1 MAHHEHVNHKH
12 THDSEHDHDHAADH
26 EHEGDHDHIDLT
38 NATKLR
44 SIGIDIGS
52 ATSHFVVSDIFV
64 GKRDPVLS
72 QKPEVLKRQLVYQ
85 SPILFTPFRDQTT
98 IDAKE
103 LERFLVEQCSR
114 ANLNLEAMDTG
125 ALICTGEAARKE
137 NAAAISES
145 LSMMSGKFVCATAGH
160 HLEAMLGAYGS
171 GSVLLSQTVAGP
183 VVSLDAGGGTAKRT
197 LMSEGKVLHT
207 SALNIGARLIAWDQD
222 GKVNHLDH
230 AGTIVARDIG
240 LDPELGKSLDETEQ
254 QAIADRMADCLIEF
268 IGFEPMG
275 KLAQGLFLTETPPPP
290 LSSQFSLTMT
300 GGLSE
305 YFYGRETSSKG
316 DLGLWMSQALRRKL
330 LQRIPES
337 AILTPENGI
346 RATVIGAGQ
355 FSIQVSGETIWM
367 DSNLKPPLRN
377 IPVYT
382 VPLDWTDL
390 RPQSVHET
398 LSLVMGRVDPQEICG
413 LAFSKAP
420 YFGYGIVYQLAEAL
434 AYSFKKLA
442 RNRGLVFVFH
452 ENFGRAAGH
461 TFSRLMPDL
470 PVLCVDEIEVGD
482 LDYLDIGEPP
492 AGDDF
497 LPVVVKSLV
506 FS

>member
-1 MAHHEHVNHKH
+1 MANHEHVNHKH
-12 THDSEHDHDHAADH
+12 THGSEHDHDSDH
-26 EHEGDHDHIDLT
+26 EHHGDHEHFDLT

-52 ATSHFVVSDIFV
+52 ATSHFVVSEIFI
-64 GKRDPVLS
+64 GKRDPVLA

-85 SPILFTPFRDQTT
+85 SPILFTPFRDPTT
-98 IDAKE
+98 IDAKK
-103 LERFLVEQCSR
+103 LEQFLVDQCNG
-114 ANLNLEAMDTG
+114 ANLNLETMDTG

-171 GSVLLSQTVAGP
+171 GSVLLSKAVSGQL
-183 VVSLDAGGGTAKRT
+183 VSLDTGGGTAKRT
-197 LMSEGKVLHT
+197 LIADGKVLHT

-222 GKVNHLDH
+222 GRVNHLDS
-230 AGTIVARDIG
+230 AGIKVSRDIG
-240 LDPELGKSLDETEQ
+240 LDPKLGARLDETDQ

-268 IGFEPMG
+268 IGFEPLG
-275 KLAQGLFLTETPPPP
+275 NLAQDLFLTETSPPP
-290 LSSQFSLTMT
+290 LSTPLFLTVT

-305 YFYGRETSSKG
+305 YFYGRETEPKG
-316 DLGLWMSQALRRKL
+316 DLGLQMSQALRRKL
-330 LQRIPES
+330 RQRIPES

-377 IPVYT
+377 VPVYS
-382 VPLDWTDL
+382 VPLDWTELDS
-390 RPQSVHET
+390 QSVHKII
-398 LSLVMGRVDPQEICG
+398 SNVMGRVDPQEICG

-420 YFGYGIVYQLAEAL
+420 YFGYGIVYKLAEAL
-434 AYSFKKLA
+434 AYSLERLERKQ
-442 RNRGLVFVFH
+442 GLVLVFH
-452 ENFGRAAGH
+452 ENFGRAAGM
-461 TFSRLMPDL
+461 TFSRFMPKL
-470 PVLCVDEIEVGD
+470 PVLCVDEIDVGD

-492 AGDDF
+492 EGDEF
-497 LPVVVKSLV
+497 LPVVVKSLI

>member
-1 MAHHEHVNHKH
+1 MVAHDEQVMHKH
-12 THDSEHDHDHAADH
+12 DHYAEHDH
-26 EHEGDHDHIDLT
+26 EHEGNHDHIDLT

-85 SPILFTPFRDQTT
+85 SPILFTPFRDRTT

-103 LERFLVEQCSR
+103 LERFLVEQCSQ
-114 ANLNLEAMDTG
+114 ANLNLEDMDTG

-145 LSMMSGKFVCATAGH
+145 LSMMSGKFVCAAAGH

-171 GSVLLSQTVAGP
+171 GSVLLSQAVPGQ
-183 VVSLDAGGGTAKRT
+183 VVSLDTGGGTAKRT
-197 LMSEGKVLHT
+197 LMSEGKILHT
-207 SALNIGARLIAWDQD
+207 SALNIGTRLIAWDHD

-230 AGTIVARDIG
+230 AGVLVARDIG
-240 LDPELGKSLDETEQ
+240 LDPKLGKGLDETDQ

-290 LSSQFSLTMT
+290 LPSQFSLTMT

-305 YFYGRETSSKG
+305 YFYGRETSPKG
-316 DLGLWMSQALRRKL
+316 DPGLWISQALRRKL

-337 AILTPENGI
+337 AILTPANGI

-377 IPVYT
+377 IPVYS

-390 RPQSVHET
+390 QPQSVHRT
-398 LSLVMGRVDPQEICG
+398 LSNVMGRVDPQEICG

-420 YFGYGIVYQLAEAL
+420 YFGYGIVYQLAESL
-434 AYSFKKLA
+434 AYSFKKLE
-442 RNRGLVFVFH
+442 RKQGLVFIFH

-461 TFSRLMPDL
+461 TFSRLMPEL
-470 PVLCVDEIEVGD
+470 PVLCVDEIDVGD

-492 AGDDF
+492 DGDEF
-497 LPVVVKSLV
+497 LPVVVKSLI

>member
-1 MAHHEHVNHKH
+1 MAHHEHANHKH
-12 THDSEHDHDHAADH
+12 THDSEHDHGGDH
-26 EHEGDHDHIDLT
+26 EHHGDHDHIDLT

-64 GKRDPVLS
+64 GKRDPVLA

-85 SPILFTPFRDQTT
+85 SPILFTPFSDRTT

-103 LERFLVEQCSR
+103 LERFLVDQCAL
-114 ANLNLEAMDTG
+114 ANLNLEDMDTG

-137 NAAAISES
+137 NAGAISER

-160 HLEAMLGAYGS
+160 HLEAVLGAYGS
-171 GSVLLSQTVAGP
+171 GSIMLSKAVPGH
-183 VVSLDAGGGTAKRT
+183 VVSLDTGGGTAKRT
-197 LMSEGKVLHT
+197 LMYDGKVLHT
-207 SALNIGARLIAWDQD
+207 SALNIGSRLIAWDQH
-222 GKVNHLDH
+222 GRVNHLDH
-230 AGTIVARDIG
+230 AGALVAREIG
-240 LDPELGKSLDETEQ
+240 LEPRLGESLNESHQ
-254 QAIADRMADCLIEF
+254 QAIAERMADCLIEF

-275 KLAQGLFLTETPPPP
+275 DLAQDLFLTETPPPP
-290 LSSQFSLTMT
+290 LSSQFSLTVV

-305 YFYGRETSSKG
+305 YFYGRETSPKG
-316 DLGLWMSQALRRKL
+316 DLGLWISQALRKKL
-330 LQRIPES
+330 RQRIPES

-355 FSIQVSGETIWM
+355 FSMQVSGETIWT

-390 RPQSVHET
+390 QPQSVHRILT
-398 LSLVMGRVDPQEICG
+398 NVMARVDPQEICS

-420 YFGYGIVYQLAEAL
+420 YFGYGIVYKLAEAL
-434 AYSFKKLA
+434 AYSLQHLERKQ
-442 RNRGLVFVFH
+442 GLVFVFH
-452 ENFGRAAGH
+452 ENFGRAAGI
-461 TFSRLMPDL
+461 TFSRFMPGL
-470 PVLCVDEIEVGD
+470 PVLCVDEIDVGD

-492 AGDDF
+492 EGDEF

>member
-12 THDSEHDHDHAADH
+12 THDSEHDHDHDADH
-26 EHEGDHDHIDLT
+26 EHHGDHEHIDLT
-38 NATKLR
+38 SATKLR

-52 ATSHFVVSDIFV
+52 ATSHFVVSELFI
-64 GKRDPVLS
+64 GKRDPVLA
-72 QKPEVLKRQLVYQ
+72 QKPEVLKRQLIYQ
-85 SPILFTPFRDQTT
+85 SPIMFTPFRDQTT
-98 IDAKE
+98 IDANA
-103 LERFLVEQCSR
+103 LEGFLVEQCNR
-114 ANLNLEAMDTG
+114 ANLNLETMDTG

-160 HLEAMLGAYGS
+160 HLEAILGAYGS
-171 GSVLLSQTVAGP
+171 GSVLLSKAVPGQVI
-183 VVSLDAGGGTAKRT
+183 SLDTGGGTAKRT
-197 LMSEGKVLHT
+197 LIFEGKVLHT
-207 SALNIGARLIAWDQD
+207 SALNIGARLIAWDHD

-230 AGTIVARDIG
+230 AGTMVARDIG
-240 LDPELGKSLDETEQ
+240 LDPKLGKILDETDQ
-254 QAIADRMADCLIEF
+254 QAIADRMTDCLIEF

-275 KLAQGLFLTETPPPP
+275 NLAQGLFLTETPPPP
-290 LSSQFSLTMT
+290 LSSQFSLTVV

-305 YFYGRETSSKG
+305 YFYGRETSPMG
-316 DLGLWMSQALRRKL
+316 DLGLWISHALRRKL

-355 FSIQVSGETIWM
+355 FSIQVSGDTIWM

-377 IPVYT
+377 IPVYS
-382 VPLDWTDL
+382 VPLDWTEL
-390 RPQSVHET
+390 QPQSVHKT
-398 LSLVMGRVDPQEICG
+398 LSNVMGRVDPQEICC
-413 LAFSKAP
+413 LAFSRAP
-420 YFGYGIVYQLAEAL
+420 YFGYGIVYKLAEAL
-434 AYSFKKLA
+434 AYSFKNLGRKQ
-442 RNRGLVFVFH
+442 GLVLVFH
-452 ENFGRAAGH
+452 ENFGRAAGN
-461 TFSRLMPDL
+461 TFSHFMPEL
-470 PVLCVDEIEVGD
+470 PVLCVDEIDVGD

-492 AGDDF
+492 PGDEF